1 MSNPLEV
8 CTLPRPEES
17 KPQEISSSTPV
28 EPLCV
33 VSDNQLFQRQ
43 NDPTMQQVG
52 DSLYFGSP
60 YAAAATAAVAAA
72 DTSSAQLSNR
82 GPVGGFNADFGRN
95 QARNRMVDQGIDVD
109 QSTSAMRRQ
118 VRRHGRHA
126 QDAFDDYVQAGKSM
140 VVVNDKTD
148 QVEVNKDLAFLRN
161 HTQFRDAPQPQR
173 VGDMTLPPNSGD
185 TALSPQE
192 FHSIYNSSIIDTY
205 FRTGGG
211 RGFWSE
217 LQKEMKS
224 QLPPEA
230 QAQFDEYFMKDAKE
244 AYQQYG
250 RYPQLFWKA
259 LEQKLYNDVKSHTDL
274 PVPPDPADGD
284 GGGDAPK
291 PPDDGGS
298 HSPDV
303 QTARQ
308 KLDQLVASNPS
319 FSASDRQQFKQ
330 YEDEFLARADKD
342 GISAQEVAKTL
353 DSTARLL
360 SSDHGVINAT
370 DRAHAAF
377 GIMQH
382 AAHPDSCE
390 QGGHPTCNVTTV
402 ETRTFARDPHV
413 AADMI
418 ASAAIDGKWTSTD
431 GKVITLDQQSL
442 QPDGESRMF
451 PPRGNMRDMAGHL
464 FQVTALNDYSQRHGT
479 KYAERNGQGYWQ
491 YDSGGWDYF
500 NGTDGATIADM
511 ALRLSPPDNPD
522 EGVVL
527 DFWEN
532 GRGIENFRTL
542 QEFDQDLAKLT
553 PGNKEAIIVV
563 NGYDPIFGGNQPGP
577 TPNHVI
583 SVLEYDRSNGRVLI
597 DNQWGQGAQ
606 WVAMKDLY
614 RAATGRSY

>member
-1 MSNPLEV
+1 MSNPQEV

-17 KPQEISSSTPV
+17 KPQEISSSTRV

-60 YAAAATAAVAAA
+60 YAAPAPE
-72 DTSSAQLSNR
+72 LSTK
-82 GPVGGFNADFGRN
+82 GPVGGFNVDFGRN
-95 QARNRMVDQGIDVD
+95 QARNRMADEGIDVD
-109 QSTSAMRRQ
+109 QSTAGMRRQ
-118 VRRHGRHA
+118 VRHHSRAARE
-126 QDAFDDYVQAGKSM
+126 AFSDYEQAGKRQI
-140 VVVNDKTD
+140 VFNDKTE
-148 QVEVNKDLAFLRN
+148 QAAVNKDLAFLRK
-161 HTQFRDAPQPQR
+161 HTQFQDAREPQA
-173 VGDMTLPPNSGD
+173 VGDMRLPQSIGD
-185 TALSPQE
+185 TSLSPQE
-192 FHSIYNSSIIDTY
+192 FHSIYNGSIIDTY

-217 LQKEMKS
+217 LQKEMKAN
-224 QLPPEA
+224 LPPEA
-230 QAQFDEYFMKDAKE
+230 QAHFDEYFMKDAKE

-250 RYPQLFWKA
+250 RYPQLFWRA
-259 LEQKLYNDVKSHTDL
+259 LEQKLYNDIKSHTDL
-274 PVPPDPADGD
+274 PVPPNPDD
-284 GGGDAPK
+284 GGGDNPS
-291 PPDDGGS
+291 PHPDDGGS

-308 KLDQLVASNPS
+308 KLDQLVSSNPN

-342 GISAQEVAKTL
+342 DISAQEVAKTL

-360 SSDHGVINAT
+360 SSDHGVINAN

-402 ETRTFARDPHV
+402 ETRTFALDPHV

-464 FQVTALNDYSQRHGT
+464 FQVTALNDYGQRHGT
-479 KYAERNGQGYWQ
+479 QYVERNGQGYWK

-511 ALRLSPPDNPD
+511 ALRLSPPDNPN

-527 DFWEN
+527 DFWET
-532 GRGIENFRTL
+532 GRGIENFRSL
-542 QEFDQDLAKLT
+542 EEFDQDLAKLT
-553 PGNKEAIIVV
+553 PGSKEAIIVV
-563 NGYDPIFGGNQPGP
+563 NGYDPIFGGNKPGP